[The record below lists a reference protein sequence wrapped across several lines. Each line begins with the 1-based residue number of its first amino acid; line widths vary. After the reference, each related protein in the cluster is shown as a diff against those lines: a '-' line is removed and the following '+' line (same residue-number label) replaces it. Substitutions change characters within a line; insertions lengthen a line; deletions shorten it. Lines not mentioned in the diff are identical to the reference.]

1 MSIRKHPTKRE
12 NGRSP
17 NKKSQGYE
25 ICDSV
30 HNPKGASRHGVCS
43 LRAGA
48 CEFHHA
54 QKENVSLEFPLVVE
68 AIRVCVLIMYAC
80 GARRPGLM
88 WRYGTTLP
96 VLATQSPPSLPSHGD
111 AVSRGKVYT
120 TSHHRRI
127 F

>member
-1 MSIRKHPTKRE
+1 MEDLRIKSHKDVKFVIRFTIQKERAGTA
-12 NGRSP
+12 
-17 NKKSQGYE
+17 
-25 ICDSV
+25 C
-30 HNPKGASRHGVCS
+30 AL
-43 LRAGA
+43 LRGA

-111 AVSRGKVYT
+111 GVSRGKST
-120 TSHHRRI
+120 RHHITGESSINTLRV
-127 F
+127 